1 MKFILAVI
9 EELFWQMILSL
20 KAIMNGFILDGLS

>member
-9 EELFWQMILSL
+9 EELFDKWLTSQSDFEQ
-20 KAIMNGFILDGLS
+20 FILDGL